1 MDNLDNNLQGQEVK
15 NEGTEKTFTQAE
27 LDKIIGERL
36 TRERNKYESE
46 LKEYQET
53 LNELEDFG
61 YTGTVQEK
69 REAIRA
75 YKAEIAKAQE
85 LEQLKQEASTTG
97 TSPELLAE
105 IRELKKELSDIKAE
119 RQAKENELKHAQK
132 QKEIWDSQLKEF
144 EEAYPDVDLEE
155 LDKNQKFVKFIKG
168 KNARLKELYDD
179 FVDFIGEAEKETI
192 IKLKSKEMRSTS
204 GGKGSGSS
212 SAEGGTYGLSDAQM
226 ETLREWNAKNPQMKM
241 TAKEFAQYYK

>member
-1 MDNLDNNLQGQEVK
+1 MDTELKSQEGQQQQGQQ
-15 NEGTEKTFTQAE
+15 EKTFTQAE
-27 LDKIIGERL
+27 LEKIIGERL
-36 TRERNKYESE
+36 HRERSKYETE

-119 RQAKENELKHAQK
+119 RQAKEAEIKQAQQ
-132 QKEIWDSQLKEF
+132 QKEAWESQTKEF
-144 EEAYPDVDLEE
+144 EKAYPDVDLEQ
-155 LDKNQKFVKFIKG
+155 LDKNSKFLKFIKG
-168 KNARLKELYDD
+168 KTGTLKEMYED
-179 FVDFIGEAEKETI
+179 FVELVGEAEASAIAKAMAKNE
-192 IKLKSKEMRSTS
+192 RST
-204 GGKGSGSS
+204 GSGKSS
-212 SAEGGTYGLSDAQM
+212 SADGGGYGLTDRQKMLAQKSGQ
-226 ETLREWNAKNPQMKM
+226 TY
-241 TAKEFAQYYK
+241 KEYAEYLKQIT